1 MAFTIQPYTLGDPI
15 TPDTTY
21 SLPTLTHS
29 ATALTS
35 TYQKVVLEAT
45 TKTPADDAWS
55 NILPADYVVNGE
67 VCGTMLDFT
76 SFTSQPLYFR
86 VPITDPAVKYAT
98 IKLNT
103 LGFNY
108 PDVAEIKTYEDASGA
123 TSGYWDITSL
133 VEKGS
138 VHTLSVVQA
147 NLGVSDPNITQPVIN
162 ILGVGS
168 DSTVRSVMR
177 EGQQGPAQFPFLPDS
192 LRTVVHLS
200 APEGFTYKFTVQK
213 VNFGGASGGFDP
225 TQDADITGTWSFSKV
240 SGLTMNNEAP
250 IILGHGVDAVKIHGS
265 GTGPAVIEGSNS
277 SSLSIAIPISTQETV
292 TAHDGISFDSSTITT
307 EKNLLL
313 FVGPYSTMRL
323 AQSADGNLHV
333 GPITQGGL
341 SVGTTGV
348 CAFSSYVYLKGATFE
363 QGVTLGSTMTVSGA
377 ATFTS
382 GIQTPA
388 TAVSY
393 FGPLTQ
399 VQGTSDGGLNITGGI
414 DKKLT
419 TNLAIDPAGGINYVI
434 VGGSSTA
441 QTLCTMYHP
450 TLDTYG
456 CKWTYT
462 ANNGYYQLRHKNG
475 TAWMTFDPTG
485 DVFFSQTI
493 DVTGASVFKAG
504 VTMNQTLTVAGASI
518 LSGGI
523 TFKTGFQTIEGQRTP
538 VAVTF
543 QPSNDAQMEDI
554 QLQTDAGGAYI
565 RLSRT
570 TFYMGS
576 ATPDANDVLNVSEMD
591 LRYMQKPVND
601 TPMIIPGE
609 LQVAS
614 LVQAQNLRA
623 TSGINKNNQPIAN
636 LTDTSVLN
644 RSENDDRYCK
654 LISLTYAQYTDLAT
668 KDPATLYRITDNNL
682 VYLGTIQL

>member
-35 TYQKVVLEAT
+35 TYQKVVLEVT

-76 SFTSQPLYFR
+76 AGVSQPLYFR

-162 ILGVGS
+162 ILGVDAS
-168 DSTVRSVMR
+168 SNVRSVMR

-250 IILGHGVDAVKIHGS
+250 IILGQGVNAVKIHGS
-265 GTGPAVIEGSNS
+265 GTGPAVIEGSNTS
-277 SSLSIAIPISTQETV
+277 TLSIAIPLSLQESTTV
-292 TAHDGISFDSSTITT
+292 HDGLIFDGSTITT
-307 EKNLLL
+307 SKDLLT
-313 FVGPYSTMRL
+313 FVGPSATIRFS
-323 AQSADGNLHV
+323 QSADGNLHM
-333 GPITQGGL
+333 GPVNAAGMTI
-341 SVGTTGV
+341 GT
-348 CAFSSYVYLKGATFE
+348 
-363 QGVTLGSTMTVSGA
+363 
-377 ATFTS
+377 
-382 GIQTPA
+382 
-388 TAVSY
+388 
-393 FGPLTQ
+393 
-399 VQGTSDGGLNITGGI
+399 
-414 DKKLT
+414 
-419 TNLAIDPAGGINYVI
+419 
-434 VGGSSTA
+434 
-441 QTLCTMYHP
+441 
-450 TLDTYG
+450 
-456 CKWTYT
+456 
-462 ANNGYYQLRHKNG
+462 
-475 TAWMTFDPTG
+475 TG

-493 DVTGASVFKAG
+493 DVTGSAVFKAG

-523 TFKTGFQTIEGQRTP
+523 TFKTGFQTIVGQRTP

-543 QPSNDAQMEDI
+543 QPTNEGQMEDI

-576 ATPDANDVLNVSEMD
+576 TTPDANDVLNVSEMD
-591 LRYMQKPVND
+591 LRYMQKPAND
-601 TPMIIPGE
+601 APMIFPGE

-654 LISLTYAQYTDLAT
+654 LVSLTYAQYMDLAT
-668 KDPATLYRITDNNL
+668 KDPVTLYRITDNNL
-682 VYLGTIQL
+682 VYLGTLQL

>member
-15 TPDTTY
+15 TPNTTY

-35 TYQKVVLEAT
+35 TYQKVVLEVT

-55 NILPADYVVNGE
+55 NILPTDYVVNGE

-76 SFTSQPLYFR
+76 AGTSQPVYFR

-168 DSTVRSVMR
+168 DSNVRSVMR

-250 IILGHGVDAVKIHGS
+250 IILGQGVNAVKIHGS

-313 FVGPYSTMRL
+313 FVGPSSTMRL

-333 GPITQGGL
+333 GPLPQGGL

-348 CAFSSYVYLKGATFE
+348 CAFSSYVYFKGATFE
-363 QGVTLGSTMTVSGA
+363 RGVTLGSTMTVAGA

-450 TLDTYG
+450 TLEPYG

-504 VTMNQTLTVAGASI
+504 VTMEGTLTVAGEATFTGNATRTTKASPSNTDLLNKEMADTLYLPKATGMERAYFSARYFSNMNNETSYTI
-518 LSGGI
+518 AGIPGPALYKVCIDCSG
-523 TFKTGFQTIEGQRTP
+523 TGFTNTSKISFPQANTSRSFIYSPDVSGLLNFHQPTTEG
-538 VAVTF
+538 
-543 QPSNDAQMEDI
+543 
-554 QLQTDAGGAYI
+554 
-565 RLSRT
+565 
-570 TFYMGS
+570 
-576 ATPDANDVLNVSEMD
+576 
-591 LRYMQKPVND
+591 
-601 TPMIIPGE
+601 
-609 LQVAS
+609 
-614 LVQAQNLRA
+614 
-623 TSGINKNNQPIAN
+623 AN
-636 LTDTSVLN
+636 LTTQATEGRVIELDMICSATTPTPVFTVTDCPAGSIKANCTFLN
-644 RSENDDRYCK
+644 LLS
-654 LISLTYAQYTDLAT
+654 
-668 KDPATLYRITDNNL
+668 
-682 VYLGTIQL
+682 

>member
-15 TPDTTY
+15 TPNTTY
-21 SLPTLTHS
+21 SLPSLTHS
-29 ATALTS
+29 AAALTS
-35 TYQKVVLEAT
+35 TYPKVVLEVV
-45 TKTPADDAWS
+45 TKAPADDAWS
-55 NILPADYVVNGE
+55 NILPIDYLVNGE
-67 VCGTMLDFT
+67 VCGTMLDLT
-76 SFTSQPLYFR
+76 AGTSQMLYFR
-86 VPITDPAVKYAT
+86 VPVTDPAVKYAT
-98 IKLNT
+98 TKLDT

-108 PDVAEIKTYEDASGA
+108 PDVAEIKTYVDASGA

-162 ILGVGS
+162 ILGVGA
-168 DSTVRSVMR
+168 DSNVRSVMR

-213 VNFGGASGGFDP
+213 VNFGSASGGFDP

-250 IILGHGVDAVKIHGS
+250 IILGQGVNAVKIHGS
-265 GTGPAVIEGSNS
+265 GTGPAVIEGSNTS
-277 SSLSIAIPISTQETV
+277 TLDVAIPVNFQDPVIFQDHLSFNNLTDQRKEVIDFIGLNGTTSIGLYSTGTITIGKKGTINGVHITTQGNFFFQNNV
-292 TAHDGISFDSSTITT
+292 SFLQGTTFASTI
-307 EKNLLL
+307 N
-313 FVGPYSTMRL
+313 
-323 AQSADGNLHV
+323 AA
-333 GPITQGGL
+333 
-341 SVGTTGV
+341 
-348 CAFSSYVYLKGATFE
+348 
-363 QGVTLGSTMTVSGA
+363 GA
-377 ATFTS
+377 ATFSS
-382 GIQTPA
+382 GIRTPE

-393 FGPLTQ
+393 FGPITQ

-450 TLDTYG
+450 TLELYG

-462 ANNGYYQLRHKNG
+462 ANNGYYQLRHRNG

-504 VTMNQTLTVAGASI
+504 VTMNQTLTVAGGSI

-523 TFKTGFQTIEGQRTP
+523 TFKTGFQTIVGQRTP

-543 QPSNDAQMEDI
+543 QPANEGQMEDI

-576 ATPDANDVLNVSEMD
+576 TTPDANDVLNVSEMD
-591 LRYMQKPVND
+591 LRYMQKPAND
-601 TPMIIPGE
+601 APMIFPGE
-609 LQVAS
+609 LQVAG

-636 LTDTSVLN
+636 LTDMSVLN

-654 LISLTYAQYTDLAT
+654 FVSLTSAQYTDLAT
-668 KDPATLYRITDNNL
+668 KDPTTLYRITDSNL

>member
-1 MAFTIQPYTLGDPI
+1 MAFTIQPYTLGNPI

-21 SLPTLTHS
+21 SIPTLTHS
-29 ATALTS
+29 AAALTS
-35 TYQKVVLEAT
+35 TYSNVVLEVV
-45 TKTPADDAWS
+45 TKAPADDAWS
-55 NILPADYVVNGE
+55 NILPIDYLVNGE
-67 VCGTMLDFT
+67 VCGTMLDLTAGT
-76 SFTSQPLYFR
+76 SLMLYFR
-86 VPITDPAVKYAT
+86 VPVTDPAVKYAT
-98 IKLNT
+98 TKLDT

-108 PDVAEIKTYEDASGA
+108 PNVEEIKTYVDASGA

-162 ILGVGS
+162 ILGVDAVS
-168 DSTVRSVMR
+168 NVRSVMR

-250 IILGHGVDAVKIHGS
+250 IILGQGVNAVKIHGS
-265 GTGPAVIEGSNS
+265 GTGPAVIEGSNTS
-277 SSLSIAIPISTQETV
+277 TLDVAIPVNFQDPVIFQDHLSFNNLTDQRKEVIDFIGLYGTTSIGLYSTGTITIGQKGTINGV
-292 TAHDGISFDSSTITT
+292 HITTQGNFFFQNNVSFLQGTTFASTI
-307 EKNLLL
+307 N
-313 FVGPYSTMRL
+313 
-323 AQSADGNLHV
+323 AA
-333 GPITQGGL
+333 
-341 SVGTTGV
+341 
-348 CAFSSYVYLKGATFE
+348 
-363 QGVTLGSTMTVSGA
+363 GA
-377 ATFTS
+377 ATFSS
-382 GIQTPA
+382 GIQTPE

-393 FGPLTQ
+393 FGPITQ

-450 TLDTYG
+450 TLDSYG

-462 ANNGYYQLRHKNG
+462 ANNGYYQLRHKDG

-523 TFKTGFQTIEGQRTP
+523 TFKTGFQTIVGQRTP

-543 QPSNDAQMEDI
+543 QPDNEDQMEDI

-576 ATPDANDVLNVSEMD
+576 TTPDANDVLNVSEMD
-591 LRYMQKPVND
+591 LRYMQKPAND
-601 TPMIIPGE
+601 APMIFPGE

-623 TSGINKNNQPIAN
+623 TSGINKNNQPIAS
-636 LTDTSVLN
+636 LTDMSVLN

-654 LISLTYAQYTDLAT
+654 FVSLTSAQYMDLAT
-668 KDPATLYRITDNNL
+668 KDPTTLYRITDSNL